1 MQRTNWHAIY
11 QYEEEGADHGCDD
24 GSGPP
29 KTSVTSTT
37 VLVIAGISSSA
48 VNGGLSHAAANCSPS
63 GIALNVFD
71 SLRYLPHYSET
82 VENHRHPF
90 TRRA

>member
-1 MQRTNWHAIY
+1 
-11 QYEEEGADHGCDD
+11 
-24 GSGPP
+24 
-29 KTSVTSTT
+29 

-71 SLRYLPHYSET
+71 SLDYLPSYSET
-82 VENHRHPF
+82 VENQPLPRPVVKAADGMPVLSI
-90 TRRA
+90 RACAAAPTSPRLWR